1 MTFSEKTAANQWA
14 DQGYAFV
21 MNTYD
26 RGSPEKC
33 TETPQKEEII
43 YVHGDQIGLLSSFT
57 VLVLDSNRSVPSTP
71 SRFTFFHF
79 ILVLNTNLRT
89 QPPLKRQSHDSARLR
104 VGALTGANVC
114 TGKTLSQNTN
124 NPLWARSASTLLQ
137 PNCSINNQ
145 QPACRR

>member
-1 MTFSEKTAANQWA
+1 
-14 DQGYAFV
+14 

-26 RGSPEKC
+26 RRSPEKC

-43 YVHGDQIGLLSSFT
+43 YVHGDQIGLLSLFT

-71 SRFTFFHF
+71 SCFTFFHF

-89 QPPLKRQSHDSARLR
+89 QPLLKRQSHDSARLR
-104 VGALTGANVC
+104 LGVLTGANVC

-124 NPLWARSASTLLQ
+124 NPL
-137 PNCSINNQ
+137 
-145 QPACRR
+145 